1 DVQKARTLTHE
12 AIRNGSLKKNLK
24 KRGNNE
30 ESSRDINVRDDNKRT
45 KTGNAFATTTNPVRR
60 EYNGPIPKC
69 VNCNLHYPSE
79 TPCRDCFNCDRLG
92 HMAKDYRVSPRMV
105 NLVNARNLTAAPGAC
120 YECGGTDHLKAAWPR
135 DNQKVKYTAGS
146 FVDNEMQKLETEFWN
161 HVMVR
166 DGHAAYMDRFHELA

>member
-1 DVQKARTLTHE
+1 KLETEFWNHAMVGDGHAAYMDRFHELARLVPHLVTPENKRIERDVQKARRLTHE

-24 KRGNNE
+24 KRGNNG

-79 TPCRDCFNCDRLG
+79 IPCRDCFNCDRLG

-105 NLVNARNLTAAPGAC
+105 NLVNARNLTATPGAC
-120 YECGGTDHLKAAWPR
+120 YECGGTDHLKAAWP
-135 DNQKVKYTAGS
+135 
-146 FVDNEMQKLETEFWN
+146 
-161 HVMVR
+161 
-166 DGHAAYMDRFHELA
+166 